1 MVIPSIGYSFKS
13 WISLI
18 LVLNFDTAGNGQENL
33 PRTECPTGIK
43 ETLNNKL
50 YSGYMLSL

>member
-13 WISLI
+13 QISLI
-18 LVLNFDTAGNGQENL
+18 LVLNFDTAGNGPENL
-33 PRTECPTGIK
+33 PRRECLTGIK

>member
-18 LVLNFDTAGNGQENL
+18 LVLNFDTAGNGSENL
-33 PRTECPTGIK
+33 PRTECLTGIK

-50 YSGYMLSL
+50 YSGYMIC